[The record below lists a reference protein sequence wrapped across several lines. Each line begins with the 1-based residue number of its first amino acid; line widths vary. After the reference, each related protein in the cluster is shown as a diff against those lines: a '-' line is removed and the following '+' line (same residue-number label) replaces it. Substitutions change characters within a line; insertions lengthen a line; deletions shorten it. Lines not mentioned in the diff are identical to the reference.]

1 MLIDKF
7 EFEQIGWN
15 GSLQSILGLLSELIH
30 YRLDPE
36 FKPPDKYIDLKS
48 ELESSDI
55 LSKWQK
61 GRQDTDDVP
70 MFKLFQTKYKTFNK
84 ADFSALDMEIQE
96 KGLLLA
102 KGQVLFRGVC
112 SENQN
117 DDWSNPVS
125 TTLSPYIA
133 IYHALKN
140 GYTKPIKIYVIEAPV
155 DSNVKA
161 IIGPFGDNV
170 EFGQEYEVLVNF
182 KCHPKVVEDITKAN
196 VTFQLLR
203 W

>member
-1 MLIDKF
+1 
-7 EFEQIGWN
+7 
-15 GSLQSILGLLSELIH
+15 
-30 YRLDPE
+30 
-36 FKPPDKYIDLKS
+36 
-48 ELESSDI
+48 
-55 LSKWQK
+55 
-61 GRQDTDDVP
+61 
-70 MFKLFQTKYKTFNK
+70 
-84 ADFSALDMEIQE
+84 MEIQE

-117 DDWSNPVS
+117 DEWSNPVS

-140 GYTKPIKIYVIEAPV
+140 GYTKPIKVYVIEAPV
-155 DSNVKA
+155 ASNVRA

-182 KCHPKVVEDITKAN
+182 KCRPKVVEDITKGN

>member
-15 GSLQSILGLLSELIH
+15 GSLQSIWDLLSELIH
-30 YRLDPE
+30 YRLDPK

-48 ELESSDI
+48 DFESSDI

-61 GRQDTDDVP
+61 SRQDAPV
-70 MFKLFQTKYKTFNK
+70 FKLFQTKYETFND
-84 ADFSALDMEIQE
+84 AAFTDLDMEIQE

-112 SENQN
+112 SENHN

-155 DSNVKA
+155 ASNVKA

-170 EFGQEYEVLVNF
+170 EFGQEYEILVNF
-182 KCHPKVVEDITKAN
+182 KCPPKVVEDITKGN

>member
-15 GSLQSILGLLSELIH
+15 GSLQSIWDLLSDLIH
-30 YRLDPE
+30 YQIDPE
-36 FKPPDKYIDLKS
+36 FKPPKKYIDLKS
-48 ELESSDI
+48 DLESSEI

-61 GRQDTDDVP
+61 SRQDAPV
-70 MFKLFQTKYKTFNK
+70 FKLFQTKYETFNN
-84 ADFSALDMEIQE
+84 AAFTDLDMEIQE

-117 DDWSNPVS
+117 DEWSNPVS

-140 GYTKPIKIYVIEAPV
+140 GYTKPIKVYVIEAPV
-155 DSNVKA
+155 ASNVRA

-170 EFGQEYEVLVNF
+170 EFGQEYEV
-182 KCHPKVVEDITKAN
+182 
-196 VTFQLLR
+196 
-203 W
+203 